1 MDIVERYEQLTKQAA
16 LPAWAINA
24 IIGTARKPAYD
35 AFFDKS
41 DYAPGT
47 ARYNPAYWGN
57 RALSGLGSARDY
69 VYGTMNPFKTEGTA
83 SYHLGKNIA
92 DFFLPKVYDPD
103 DLGPY
108 EEYSAYLKETE
119 KAEMLLREAEK
130 MRRRARLEELK
141 QEQEE
146 KNKAHASKS

>member
-16 LPAWAINA
+16 IPPQLIMAIA
-24 IIGTARKPAYD
+24 GAAGKAKYD
-35 AFFDKS
+35 AFFNKS
-41 DYAPGT
+41 VH
-47 ARYNPAYWGN
+47 NPEYWGN
-57 RALSGLGSARDY
+57 RTLNGLGSARDY
-69 VYGTMNPFKTEGTA
+69 VYGTMNPFKTKDTA

-108 EEYSAYLKETE
+108 EEYSNYLKETE

-146 KNKAHASKS
+146 KNKAHASKSRYF